1 MDLGLDAPGR
11 PSKLRTPAAVSV
23 AGVPDAGND
32 SEGAYGRFVG
42 VPSRSDLER
51 FFFLDDA
58 DRALVVKRRGDR
70 NRVGFALQLG
80 TVRFLGTFLPDPT
93 EVPPEVVAY
102 VCEQV
107 GVADVS
113 ALAGYMARRPTRFE
127 HSREITAAY
136 GYREFSAM
144 EKELARWLADRAW
157 TTDEGPT
164 ALFDGAVVWLRARL
178 VLLPGLSTLSR
189 LIASERDAANLRVWT
204 ELTEPVSRA
213 KARALR
219 QLLVVPDGARLSEY
233 ERLRTPETVVS
244 GAGMA
249 RALERVAEISALG
262 IGGLDLSGVP
272 RRRTLALAR
281 YGMSAKAPLLRRHP
295 EPRRVA
301 TLVATI
307 DWLGARAVDDALE
320 LFDVLMTNDLMAR
333 AARESREERLVRYP
347 KLSKDAGKLAQAV
360 AVLLEAFEA
369 EEQPSLEGVWEAIE
383 ARVPR
388 EELRAAVAYLAE
400 IAPPPGAAPG
410 GEWREALVDRFAS
423 VRAFVPMLALSI
435 EFGAIDAAAP
445 VLSAMRALPALLDLR
460 ATAKVPAG
468 YLDERRVAAGVVPA
482 GWWLRLVFPPARPAG
497 TVDRAAYVFCVLEQ
511 FHRHLV
517 RRDIYALPSVRWN
530 DPRAQL
536 LQGAAWTTARGPA
549 LNALG
554 LPDDPEEL
562 LGEQAAQLDSAWRQL
577 ADRGEVEVDAEGR
590 LHAGKID
597 AVSDPPSLIDLRRRL
612 EAMLPRVGLPD
623 LILEVMAWHPAFAK
637 AFISASGSRSRLADL
652 HVTIAAALTAH
663 ALNIGYVP
671 VITEGVPALTRGRIS
686 HVDQNYL
693 RAENYAA
700 ANAVLI
706 TAQDTIPL
714 ARRWGG
720 GLVAGI
726 DGMRFV
732 VPVRGFHAR
741 PNPKYFGRRR
751 GATWLNMLSD
761 QAVGLAGR
769 VVSGTPRDS
778 LHVIDLI
785 YSQDAGARPE
795 VIITDTGSYSDI
807 VFALMTLL
815 GFDYRPQLADLP
827 DAKLWLIDRHA
838 DYGVLNAA
846 ARGRINLDRVRRQWP
861 DILRV
866 VASIHT
872 GAVPAHDVL
881 RILSPGGTPTQL
893 GDALAHYGRIFK
905 TLHVLAYV
913 DDEPYRREIKAM
925 RNLQEG
931 RHDLA
936 RTVFHGKKGELHR
949 GYRDGMEDQLGAL
962 GLILNTITLWNTVYL
977 DHALDALRASGYP
990 VLDEDVDRLS
1000 PYIRKHI
1007 NFHGHYAFPVIGSA
1021 TARRALRDPDAPE
1034 DED

>member
-1 MDLGLDAPGR
+1 
-11 PSKLRTPAAVSV
+11 
-23 AGVPDAGND
+23 VPDAGND

-383 ARVPR
+383 ARGRAGRGVARGTGRP
-388 EELRAAVAYLAE
+388 LRLG
-400 IAPPPGAAPG
+400 PG
-410 GEWREALVDRFAS
+410 
-423 VRAFVPMLALSI
+423 VRA
-435 EFGAIDAAAP
+435 DA
-445 VLSAMRALPALLDLR
+445 
-460 ATAKVPAG
+460 
-468 YLDERRVAAGVVPA
+468 
-482 GWWLRLVFPPARPAG
+482 
-497 TVDRAAYVFCVLEQ
+497 
-511 FHRHLV
+511 
-517 RRDIYALPSVRWN
+517 
-530 DPRAQL
+530 
-536 LQGAAWTTARGPA
+536 
-549 LNALG
+549 
-554 LPDDPEEL
+554 
-562 LGEQAAQLDSAWRQL
+562 
-577 ADRGEVEVDAEGR
+577 
-590 LHAGKID
+590 
-597 AVSDPPSLIDLRRRL
+597 RL
-612 EAMLPRVGLPD
+612 EYR
-623 LILEVMAWHPAFAK
+623 
-637 AFISASGSRSRLADL
+637 
-652 HVTIAAALTAH
+652 
-663 ALNIGYVP
+663 
-671 VITEGVPALTRGRIS
+671 
-686 HVDQNYL
+686 
-693 RAENYAA
+693 
-700 ANAVLI
+700 
-706 TAQDTIPL
+706 
-714 ARRWGG
+714 
-720 GLVAGI
+720 
-726 DGMRFV
+726 
-732 VPVRGFHAR
+732 VRG
-741 PNPKYFGRRR
+741 
-751 GATWLNMLSD
+751 D
-761 QAVGLAGR
+761 
-769 VVSGTPRDS
+769 
-778 LHVIDLI
+778 
-785 YSQDAGARPE
+785 
-795 VIITDTGSYSDI
+795 
-807 VFALMTLL
+807 
-815 GFDYRPQLADLP
+815 
-827 DAKLWLIDRHA
+827 
-838 DYGVLNAA
+838 
-846 ARGRINLDRVRRQWP
+846 
-861 DILRV
+861 
-866 VASIHT
+866 
-872 GAVPAHDVL
+872 
-881 RILSPGGTPTQL
+881 
-893 GDALAHYGRIFK
+893 
-905 TLHVLAYV
+905 
-913 DDEPYRREIKAM
+913 
-925 RNLQEG
+925 
-931 RHDLA
+931 
-936 RTVFHGKKGELHR
+936 
-949 GYRDGMEDQLGAL
+949 
-962 GLILNTITLWNTVYL
+962 
-977 DHALDALRASGYP
+977 
-990 VLDEDVDRLS
+990 
-1000 PYIRKHI
+1000 
-1007 NFHGHYAFPVIGSA
+1007 
-1021 TARRALRDPDAPE
+1021 
-1034 DED
+1034 

>member
-1 MDLGLDAPGR
+1 VTGPRSASG
-11 PSKLRTPAAVSV
+11 AVYGEFS
-23 AGVPDAGND
+23 
-32 SEGAYGRFVG
+32 GA
-42 VPSRSDLER
+42 PSREELER

-58 DRALVVKRRGDR
+58 DKARVATRRSASSR
-70 NRVGFALQLG
+70 LGFALQLG
-80 TVRFLGTFLPDPT
+80 TVRFLGVFLNDPT
-93 EVPPEVVAY
+93 RVPGEVVDY
-102 VCEQV
+102 VAEQV
-107 GVADVS
+107 GAPSS
-113 ALAGYMARRPTRFE
+113 ALEGYLERRPTRFR
-127 HSREITAAY
+127 HAAEITEVY
-136 GYREFSAM
+136 GYREFAAV
-144 EKELARWLADRAW
+144 EKELVRWLADRAW
-157 TTDEGPT
+157 TTDEGS
-164 ALFDGAVVWLRARL
+164 AVLFDGAVTWLRSRL
-178 VLLPGLSTLSR
+178 ILLPGLTTLAR
-189 LIASERDAANLRVWT
+189 LVGRERDAASARGWS
-204 ELTEPVSRA
+204 ELVAPLSAMQE
-213 KARALR
+213 RALR
-219 QLLVVPDGARLSEY
+219 RLLVVPGDARLSEL
-233 ERLRTPETVVS
+233 ERLRQAESQVS

-249 RALERVAEISALG
+249 RALQRVSEIFALG
-262 IGGLDLSGVP
+262 VGELDLSGVP
-272 RRRTLALAR
+272 RRRTVALAR
-281 YGMSAKAPLLRRHP
+281 YGMAAKAPLLRRHP
-295 EPRRVA
+295 EPRRLA
-301 TLVATI
+301 TLVATVHS
-307 DWLGARAVDDALE
+307 LGARAVDDALE

-333 AARESREERLVRYP
+333 AARASREEKLQRYP

-360 AVLLEAFEA
+360 GVLLEALDGDQAVPVER
-369 EEQPSLEGVWEAIE
+369 VWALIE
-383 ARVPR
+383 AKVSR
-388 EELRAAVAYLAE
+388 EELRAAVAHLAD
-400 IAPPPGAAPG
+400 IAPPPGAKPG
-410 GEWREALVDRFAS
+410 EEWRVGLVDRFAS
-423 VRAFVPMLALSI
+423 VRAFVPILATSI
-435 EFGAIDAAAP
+435 HFGATTVAAP
-445 VLSAMRALPALLDLR
+445 VLAAMDALPGLLDLR
-460 ATAKVPAG
+460 ATRKVPAG
-468 YLDERRVAAGVVPA
+468 YLDERHVIAGVVPT
-482 GWWLRLVFPPARPAG
+482 GWWQRLVYPPERPPG

-517 RRDIYALPSVRWN
+517 RRDIYASPSVRWN

-536 LQGAAWTTARGPA
+536 LAGTAWTAARGPA

-554 LPDDPEEL
+554 LPDDPGEL
-562 LGEQAAQLDSAWRQL
+562 LAEHAEQLDGAWRQL
-577 ADRGEVEVDAEGR
+577 AADGEVEVDAEGR

-597 AVSDPPSLIDLRRRL
+597 AVPDPPSLIDLRRRL

-623 LILEVMAWHPAFAK
+623 LILEVMAWHPGFAK
-637 AFISASGSRSRLADL
+637 AFISASGSRTRLADL
-652 HVTIAAALTAH
+652 HVSIAAALTAH

-706 TAQDTIPL
+706 TAQDEIPL

-807 VFALMTLL
+807 VFALMRLL

-838 DYGVLNAA
+838 DYGALNAA
-846 ARGRINLDRVRRQWP
+846 VRGRIDLDRVRRQWP

-949 GYRDGMEDQLGAL
+949 GYRDGMEDQLSAL

-977 DHALDALRASGYP
+977 DHALETLRASGYP
-990 VLDEDVDRLS
+990 VKDEDVLRLS
-1000 PYIRKHI
+1000 PYVRKHI
-1007 NFHGHYAFPVIGSA
+1007 NFHGHYAFPAIGPS
-1021 TARRALRDPDAPE
+1021 TNRRPLRDPDAPD
-1034 DED
+1034 DES